1 MKMKHSRVGRIVKIL
16 TTLQSHEKYS
26 PADLEKILG
35 VSRRTIF
42 RDLGELQSIGVP
54 YKYEAKSVG
63 YTIDPKFFLPPI
75 DFNLA
80 EALSLLMLVHK
91 VRNYLPLPF
100 RNSALLAGLKVENNL
115 PAEVRKYCQTALAKV
130 TIAPEPQT
138 AIKLLDAIF
147 ITLQRAIKMKS
158 KLGLLY
164 HSLYERQPIMT
175 TLHPYH
181 LLYKNRSW
189 YVIGFSEPH
198 KMVRT
203 FNLNRIKTVKT
214 LSDCFVGGEDFD
226 LQEYLGRAW
235 MLRPVGRLYNIELK
249 FLPLV
254 AHNVS
259 EVQWHSTQQAQWNED
274 GSVTLNFRVDGLG
287 EIVWWVLGYGDQ
299 VQVLAPAAL
308 REKVLERARGIIEN
322 HRKMQGQVCYKS
334 GV

>member
-26 PADLEKILG
+26 PGDLEKILG

-42 RDLGELQSIGVP
+42 RDLSELQSIGVP
-54 YKYEAKSVG
+54 YKYEAKSGG

-115 PAEVRKYCQTALAKV
+115 PAEVRKYCQTSLAKV
-130 TIAPEPQT
+130 TITPEPQT

-147 ITLQRAIKMKS
+147 IALQRAIRMKS
-158 KLGLLY
+158 KLGLLSR
-164 HSLYERQPIMT
+164 SLYERQPIMT

-198 KMVRT
+198 KMIRT

-214 LSDCFVGGEDFD
+214 LSDCFVGGDDFD

-235 MLRPVGRLYNIELK
+235 ILIPEGRLYNIELK

-254 AHNVS
+254 ARNVS

-274 GSVTLNFRVDGLG
+274 GSVTLSFRVDGLG

-308 REKVLERARGIIEN
+308 REKVFERAQGIIEN
-322 HRKMQGQVCYKS
+322 HRKM
-334 GV
+334 